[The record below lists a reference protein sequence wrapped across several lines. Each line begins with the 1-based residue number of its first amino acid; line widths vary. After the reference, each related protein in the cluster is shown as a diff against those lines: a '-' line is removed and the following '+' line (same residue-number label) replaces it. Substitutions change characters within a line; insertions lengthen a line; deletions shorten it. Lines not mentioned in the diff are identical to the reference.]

1 VKKLEDI
8 KITMLGTTGAGKT
21 SYLLSMYA
29 VMQTGVQ
36 GFTLAAKDIDMDL
49 ELTERWEQLISL
61 EGEDRWPAPNAAA
74 IEHYAFDFSY
84 GFRPL
89 IGFEWLDYRGLA
101 LSDRSEEQDVREL
114 SDYLAESKCLF
125 LCVSGEY
132 LIDRITP
139 NTVRH
144 IKSDRMNQ
152 FIQKYISNN
161 RLLGRDKPFPVAIV
175 ITKYD
180 LCHHR
185 EKQEII
191 DDIKQLFQGL
201 FAPNSGWL
209 VMICPVSLGKELCDN
224 PNSASIVP
232 INAHLPVVFAVYS
245 QLRSYGMELR
255 TNRDRHS
262 ETIDKYKQINP
273 ILQWLRNSEIQSQA
287 SELKNFED
295 LLATVEENMK
305 LLSQELQQAS
315 LYFSGNEV
323 TADV

>member
-1 VKKLEDI
+1 
-8 KITMLGTTGAGKT
+8 MLGTTGAGKT
-21 SYLLSMYA
+21 SYLLGMYA

-36 GFTLAAKDIDMDL
+36 GFTLSAKDIDMDL
-49 ELTERWEQLISL
+49 DLTERWEQLISL

-74 IEHYAFDFSY
+74 TEHYGFNFSY

-101 LSDRSEEQDVREL
+101 LSDRSGEQDVQEL
-114 SDYLAESKCLF
+114 SDYLAESDCLF
-125 LCVSGEY
+125 LCVSGEH
-132 LIDRITP
+132 LINPITP
-139 NTVRH
+139 NTVRN

-152 FIQKYISNN
+152 FIQQYISNIKN
-161 RLLGRDKPFPVAIV
+161 PERDKPFPVAII

-185 EKQEII
+185 EKQDII
-191 DDIKQLFQGL
+191 EDIKKLFQGL

-232 INAHLPVVFAVYS
+232 VNAHLPVVFAVYS
-245 QLRSYGMELR
+245 QLRSYGIELR
-255 TNRDRHS
+255 NNRDRHS
-262 ETIDKYKQINP
+262 ETIDKFKNINP
-273 ILQWLRNSEIQSQA
+273 ILQWLQNSEIQNQVTQ
-287 SELKNFED
+287 LED
-295 LLATVEENMK
+295 FDNLLATLEENMK
-305 LLSQELQQAS
+305 LLSQELQQVS